1 MSYGGR
7 HVSLNA
13 NNPHLTSW
21 AMETENTVSLT
32 ANNLHLTSWSM
43 EADNIVYLDANT
55 LHLTSWPWR
64 QTLNVIKRW

>member
-13 NNPHLTSW
+13 NNPQLTSW
-21 AMETENTVSLT
+21 AMETHNTVSLT

-43 EADNIVYLDANT
+43 VADNT
-55 LHLTSWPWR
+55 LYSTSWPWR
-64 QTLNVIKRW
+64 QTLNVNKRW